1 VSYAEVALAALLPAV
16 LYYAALFIQ
25 ADLEAARLGISRVSR
40 ADMPEKKVV
49 LSGLHF
55 LLAFV
60 VLIAT
65 LFLLF
70 WQHQRSALVAA
81 MTAAVTSL
89 IFGYQA
95 VRHRLATLL
104 SVFETTGIA
113 VVEII
118 IISAAAGIVIGVLN
132 VTGLSFNLTYAL
144 VQ

>member
-1 VSYAEVALAALLPAV
+1 
-16 LYYAALFIQ
+16 
-25 ADLEAARLGISRVSR
+25 
-40 ADMPEKKVV
+40 
-49 LSGLHF
+49 GLHF

-70 WQHQRSALVAA
+70 WQPERSALVAA
-81 MTAAVTSL
+81 LTAAVTSL

-95 VRHRLATLL
+95 VRPRLATLL

-144 VQ
+144 VQIGSGNAALLLFLSAIVCIVLGMGLPTL